1 MSLSSC
7 GTIEPP
13 SIYRA
18 HPVACT
24 AFRRAHFPRST
35 SSRLR
40 MRSSDQSASQYYL
53 GVCRKFRILTLSQIC
68 VLKIPWMI
76 LMQFHLE
83 KHCPTGPY
91 TIQRSVPE
99 QSETTQ
105 TTRVVVS
112 INISIS
118 HPQMFR
124 ECSCFLWLF

>member
-1 MSLSSC
+1 
-7 GTIEPP
+7 
-13 SIYRA
+13 
-18 HPVACT
+18 
-24 AFRRAHFPRST
+24 
-35 SSRLR
+35 

-68 VLKIPWMI
+68 GLKIPWMI

-91 TIQRSVPE
+91 TIQGSVPE

-105 TTRVVVS
+105 ATRVVVS

-118 HPQMFR
+118 LKEQLR
-124 ECSCFLWLF
+124 